1 MLSQDLKAQIQ
12 GAYSRFLEAKGFK
25 PRYGQRLMIAE
36 AAKVL
41 GAIEQD
47 EQGNR
52 ISADTVVAIEAGTGV
67 GKTVAYSLALIP
79 LAKAAGK
86 RLVIATATVALQ
98 EQILYRDLPD
108 VQKNS
113 GLAFSFAI
121 AKGRRRYLCV
131 ARLASLLTEGKEQG
145 KTAALFAEEGFS
157 IELDSSALARYT
169 RLQSQLESGAWDG
182 DRDRLSEP
190 LSDND
195 WLRLSVDHHQCTK
208 RHCAYIQHC
217 PFYQARE
224 AAEKVDV
231 IVTNHDLVLADLAL
245 GGGLVLPAPTDSLY
259 VFDEGHH
266 LADKAISHFA
276 HKSRLRATES
286 WLAQTEK
293 TLAKLLAQNPS
304 QGETAKALMEMAEQA
319 RELRSKQQDMY
330 KLCEQLAEFDTSPQP
345 CQRFAAGKIPEPL
358 REVGLSLSSG
368 FAALSTR
375 LEGFAECLK
384 NVLDGESQRGISRA
398 QAELWYP
405 LFGSLLARAAE
416 NLALWQAFCAQ
427 DKAAEPPMARWLALV
442 ETDDIEVNASPI
454 LAAATLRRNLWQTA
468 YGVLLCS
475 ATLTALG
482 RFERLRT
489 RAGLPENT
497 HCQIVPSPFDY
508 AKAGLLRVPDIK
520 ADPSD
525 SAAHSAAISSV
536 LPELLAGSKGS
547 LVLFSS
553 RRQMQEV
560 FESLPAEFADRIL
573 RQGEHSKQK
582 TLQIHR
588 ERIEKGQASILFG
601 LASFAEGIDLPGALC
616 EQVVIA
622 KIPFAVPDEPVEATL
637 AEWIKASGGNPFM
650 QISVPDAS
658 LKLIQACGRL
668 IRSENDTGTIT
679 VLDRRL
685 LTRAYGKAILES
697 LPPFRRELG

>member
-1 MLSQDLKAQIQ
+1 MLNEDLKAQIQ
-12 GAYSRFLEAKGFK
+12 TAYSRFLQAKGFK

-47 EQGNR
+47 EQGTR
-52 ISADTVVAIEAGTGV
+52 ISEDTVVAIEAGTGV

-79 LAKAAGK
+79 VAKAAAK

-131 ARLASLLTEGKEQG
+131 ARLANLLSEGKEHG
-145 KTAALFAEEGFS
+145 KTAELFAEEGFS
-157 IELDSSALARYT
+157 IELDSSALALYS
-169 RLQSQLESGAWDG
+169 RLQSQLDSGAWDG

-190 LSDND
+190 LADDD
-195 WLRLSVDHHQCTK
+195 WLRLSVDHHQCAK
-208 RHCAYIQHC
+208 RRCAYIQHC

-245 GGGLVLPAPTDSLY
+245 GGGLVLPAPDESLY

-276 HKSRLRATES
+276 HKSRLRATEN
-286 WLAQTEK
+286 WLAQSEK

-304 QGETAKALMEMAEQA
+304 QGENARALMAMSEAA
-319 RELRSKQQDMY
+319 RTLRSEQQGVLR
-330 KLCEQLAEFDTSPQP
+330 LCEQLAEFDGSAQP
-345 CQRFAAGKIPEPL
+345 CQRFAGGKIPEPL
-358 REVGLSLSSG
+358 REAGLALSKG
-368 FAALSTR
+368 FAAFSTQ
-375 LEGFAECLK
+375 LEGFAERLK
-384 NVLDGESQRGISRA
+384 NVLDGESRVGISRA

-405 LFGSLLARAAE
+405 LFGSLLARATE
-416 NLALWQAFCAQ
+416 NLALWQAFCAE
-427 DKAAEPPMARWLALV
+427 DKAGEPPMARWLALV
-442 ETDDIEVNASPI
+442 EVDDIEVNASPI
-454 LAAATLRRNLWQTA
+454 LAAATLRHHLWQRA

-482 RFERLRT
+482 RFDRLRT
-489 RAGLPENT
+489 RAGLPQNS

-508 AKAGLLRVPDIK
+508 AKAGLLRVPDLK

-525 SAAHSAAISSV
+525 TAAHSAAISAA
-536 LPELLAGSKGS
+536 LPELLAETKGS

-560 FESLPAEFADRIL
+560 FEALPVDFAERIL
-573 RQGEHSKQK
+573 RQGVQSKQK
-582 TLQIHR
+582 TLEQHR
-588 ERIEKGQASILFG
+588 ERIEKGQNSILFG
-601 LASFAEGIDLPGALC
+601 LASFAEGIDLPGVLC

-622 KIPFAVPDEPVEATL
+622 KIPFAVPDEPIEATL

-668 IRSENDTGTIT
+668 IRSENDSGTIT

-685 LTRAYGKAILES
+685 LTRPYGKAILES